1 MISLLVVVHDKT
13 KLAELYTLGTV
24 TYVSDY
30 TRLIGFNC
38 PEANVDLLRA
48 HPNVSH
54 VENANTVI
62 LLN

>member
-13 KLAELYTLGTV
+13 KLAELYALGTV

-30 TRLIGFNC
+30 THLIGFSC
-38 PEANVDLLRA
+38 PEANVALLRA
-48 HPNVSH
+48 HPNISH
-54 VENANTVI
+54 VENADTGM